1 MADSIVS
8 QLNDGNIAGAVPD
21 QIAPQS
27 KLAQQVSDNPKRI
40 REFLSELFGIK
51 DAVRAYKGEMTE
63 DEAQNFALTAA
74 LGVVPMA
81 GEAAPAVRAVEDM
94 APEAAQS
101 IVKMIRAYHGSPYDF
116 PAERLVQYPSGET
129 AYIQG
134 TPQALPDVPQGAT
147 VLRDFPLGRMRL
159 DKIGTGEGAQA
170 YGRGLYNSEEER
182 VAQQYRE
189 QLFGRGMDL
198 PSYRASQELENA
210 GGNVEEALASLQ
222 SYRDRLIGHGP
233 VWKEVGEAID
243 LLKSGNLPPRGRM
256 YEVNIAADPE
266 HFLDWDKPL
275 SEQSE
280 KVQQALQ
287 QLSKKKAVAERL
299 GSLENLTGAGAYG
312 AIGRGHTAGFFSGV
326 SKAPAVEND
335 AAATEALRQAGIP
348 GIKYLDQGSRGAGAG
363 TRNYV
368 VFDDKLIDIVKK
380 YGLAGLIAAGATNFT
395 PKKK

>member
-1 MADSIVS
+1 MADSIVA

-21 QIAPQS
+21 QIAPQG

-81 GEAAPAVRAVEDM
+81 GEAAPAVRAVEDV

-116 PAERLVQYPSGET
+116 DKFDLS
-129 AYIQG
+129 
-134 TPQALPDVPQGAT
+134 
-147 VLRDFPLGRMRL
+147 
-159 DKIGTGEGAQA
+159 KIGTGEGAQA
-170 YGRGLYNSEEER
+170 YGHGLYFAENPA
-182 VAQQYRE
+182 VAESYKNDPAMIS
-189 QLFGRGMDL
+189 FTRGKDWTDD
-198 PSYRASQELENA
+198 Q
-210 GGNVEEALASLQ
+210 EEAFKWLHENGYDTAKASADIAKRISQAKMYADSAESTASLNQ
-222 SYRDRLIGHGP
+222 
-233 VWKEVGEAID
+233 VKAIID
-243 LLKSGNLPPRGRM
+243 SGWNPPRGRM

-275 SEQSE
+275 SEQPQNVKDIFAASGVHSSYAGPMGTRIE
-280 KVQQALQ
+280 SNAPLGELAKGRLQ
-287 QLSKKKAVAERL
+287 Q
-299 GSLENLTGAGAYG
+299 GDSLLMQN
-312 AIGRGHTAGFFSGV
+312 
-326 SKAPAVEND
+326 
-335 AAATEALRQAGIP
+335 LRQAGIP
-348 GIKYLDQGSRGAGAG
+348 GIKYLDQGSRAG
-363 TRNYV
+363 TITPAYRVYSEGDKFYASKGAQPRAGGPFGSEAEANKWVSNQGTHNYV